1 MKLSIFH
8 KFLLLIAIIIVPLAG
23 YSVYHYFEMV
33 EDERAHI
40 NEDNLR
46 LSRSV
51 ASHIDSIAENTFS
64 LLRGLSVHPAVL
76 SLNSSQCDRVVNGLL
91 KDYPLYLNILG
102 ARMDGWNFCSA
113 VPDPEFRRLNYKD
126 KEWFQKGIM
135 GRPHAGDV
143 HISKYFKKPA
153 VMFTMPVFD
162 SSKKQIALLGISLN
176 LEILQKRFKELFSG
190 NDTEII
196 VLDRKGEVIINTKNP
211 GKTVGINLLQEEGT
225 FTAKGPD
232 GIERLY
238 SFTTSK
244 HGWKVI
250 AGIPLS
256 HAYHHAM
263 AMSRRYLSMIFLFG
277 IIGVL
282 TSIYFAF
289 RLRNS
294 FRHLL
299 EGIAGLEKGDYATR
313 VSPGGGKE
321 MERLADAFNN
331 MAERLNTLHNDLSEK
346 ERFYRSLIEHSSD
359 MVIMAD
365 RKGVIL
371 YASPSVQM
379 LGYTPEE
386 VSERSIFDFIDPVY
400 APEVR
405 RYMDEALKNPEN
417 IYSTVLRVFHKNGSL
432 RMLSAKGRYLK
443 ERDSL
448 IINCM
453 DITEDIKREGLL
465 NDILSSISEGFL
477 ILDRDFKII
486 SANKAYLDKMKTDL
500 LKIKGKYCW
509 EVSHRTK
516 EPCYLLGE
524 VCPVKETIK
533 TGEPA
538 IAVHTHYSETGE
550 PFYVEIRSYPI
561 KDLSGNVI
569 NVIESIND
577 LTEQK
582 RLEQQLRQAQKME
595 AIGQLAG
602 GVAHDFNNILT
613 AVTGYSSLLQMK
625 LPEDSPLKEYVT
637 EIEKAAERGA
647 NLAKGLLAF
656 SRKQPGNPQ
665 PVDLND
671 IVRMIIKLLSKL
683 IREDIELQMQLSKEE
698 LIIMAD
704 AGHIEQILMNLAT
717 NARDA
722 MPEGGVLTIKT
733 ELVYI
738 DEKFR
743 DIHGYGKPGEYAMV
757 SVSDTGIGMDENIKS
772 HIFEPFFTTKEV
784 GKGTGLGLAIVYGLV
799 KQYNGYINVYS
810 EPGKGSTFKIYL
822 PIYRAEEKAE
832 LLQRKQ
838 IVFTKGLGETVLLVD
853 DDAGVRESIRNV
865 LEFAGYK
872 VIEASDGIEALEIYK
887 NKMDEISLIITD
899 LIMPRMNGKVLYDKI
914 MELNPSQRIVF
925 ISGHTADS
933 LYKQYLPED
942 GVILFKPILP
952 SEFLRKIR
960 EMLQG

>member
-1 MKLSIFH
+1 MKLTIFQR
-8 KFLLLIAIIIVPLAG
+8 FLLLIGIIIVPLSV
-23 YSVYHYFEMV
+23 YSVYHFFQMV
-33 EDERAHI
+33 EDERAHV
-40 NEDNLR
+40 NKDNLR

-51 ASHIDSIAENTFS
+51 ASDIDNLVEMTFS
-64 LLRGLSVHPAVL
+64 LLRGLSVHPAIVRL
-76 SLNSSQCDRVVNGLL
+76 DSSQCDRVVGDIL
-91 KDYPLYLNILG
+91 KDYPVYLNILG

-126 KEWFQKGIM
+126 NEWFQRAIE
-135 GRPHAGDV
+135 GRPYAGDI
-143 HISKYFKKPA
+143 HISKYFKRPA
-153 VMFTMPVFD
+153 VMLTMPVFD
-162 SSKKQIALLGISLN
+162 SKKQIAVLGIPFN
-176 LEILQKRFKELFSG
+176 LEVLEGRLKALSLK
-190 NDTEII
+190 DDMEII

-211 GKTVGINLLQEEGT
+211 GKTVGINLFEKEGV
-225 FTAKGPD
+225 FTGKGHD
-232 GIERLY
+232 GVERLY

-256 HAYHHAM
+256 HAYSHAM
-263 AMSRRYLSMIFLFG
+263 AMSKRYLMVIFLLGCLSILISIFFALRFRNSLKLLLKG
-277 IIGVL
+277 ISGL
-282 TSIYFAF
+282 ERGDYTTSIS
-289 RLRNS
+289 LRGS
-294 FRHLL
+294 D
-299 EGIAGLEKGDYATR
+299 EIA
-313 VSPGGGKE
+313 
-321 MERLADAFNN
+321 RLADAFNN
-331 MAERLNTLHNDLSEK
+331 MAERLNTIHKELIEK
-346 ERFYRSLIEHSSD
+346 ERFYHCLIEHSSD

-365 RKGVIL
+365 RKAVIL
-371 YASPSVQM
+371 YASPSVKM

-386 VSERSIFDFIDPVY
+386 VSGRSIFDFIDPYY
-400 APEVR
+400 APEIK
-405 RYMDEALKNPEN
+405 RYMDEAIKNPED
-417 IYSTVLRVFHKNGSL
+417 IYSAVLRVFHKNGSL
-432 RMLSAKGRYLK
+432 RMLGAKGRYLK

-453 DITEDIKREGLL
+453 DITEEIKREGVI
-465 NDILSSISEGFL
+465 NDILGSISEGFL
-477 ILDRDFKII
+477 ILDREYRIV
-486 SANKAYLDKMKTDL
+486 SANRSYLERMKTDMAR
-500 LKIKGKYCW
+500 IRDKYCW
-509 EVSHRTK
+509 EVSHK
-516 EPCYLLGE
+516 IAEPCYNLGE
-524 VCPVKETIK
+524 VCPVRETLR

-550 PFYVEIRSYPI
+550 PLYVEIRSYPV
-561 KDLSGNVI
+561 KDLSGKVI

-613 AVTGYSSLLQMK
+613 AVTGYSSLLHMK
-625 LPEDSPLKEYVT
+625 LPEESPLKEYVI

-656 SRKQPGNPQ
+656 SRRQPGNPQ

-671 IVRMIIKLLSKL
+671 IVKMIMKLLSKL
-683 IREDIELQMQLSKEE
+683 LREDIELRIQPCKEE

-717 NARDA
+717 NAGDA
-722 MPEGGVLTIKT
+722 MPDGGVLTIKT
-733 ELVYI
+733 DRVYI

-743 DIHGYGKPGEYAMV
+743 DIHGYGSPGEYALL
-757 SVSDTGIGMDENIKS
+757 SISDTGIGMDENIKS
-772 HIFEPFFTTKEV
+772 HIFEPFFTTKEA

-810 EPGKGSTFKIYL
+810 EPGRGSTFKIYL
-822 PIYRAEEKAE
+822 PLYRAEGKAV

-853 DDAGVRESIRNV
+853 NDRGVRESIKNV

-872 VIEASDGIEALEIYK
+872 VIEASDGVEACEIYK
-887 NKMDEISLIITD
+887 DKMNEITLIITD

-914 MELNPSQRIVF
+914 RELNPSQKMVF
-925 ISGHTADS
+925 ISGYTADS
-933 LYKQYLPED
+933 LYKQYLPEG

-960 EMLQG
+960 EILH